1 MDVCGQ
7 TAPRTRA
14 RCGTEEF
21 MVHIC
26 LLFLLACWPLAL
38 MTSIPLCGILC
49 TTRNSFLCT
58 QDTLQ
63 TSFLSR
69 YVVRRN
75 EQLNRSSNLSSKRIN
90 PCWETFSCKQFS
102 PPKSLIFLITGKKGL
117 NLILQSVYA
126 DPRLILSVNWKE
138 MVVANWDV

>member
-1 MDVCGQ
+1 MHGEQQEQRAEGGEEMGCSGLSYFNVCLWSDSSSDPG
-7 TAPRTRA
+7 TV
-14 RCGTEEF
+14 GTEEF

-26 LLFLLACWPLAL
+26 LLFLSACWPLAL

-69 YVVRRN
+69 YVLGRN
-75 EQLNRSSNLSSKRIN
+75 KQLT
-90 PCWETFSCKQFS
+90 ETV
-102 PPKSLIFLITGKKGL
+102 KG
-117 NLILQSVYA
+117 
-126 DPRLILSVNWKE
+126 
-138 MVVANWDV
+138 